1 MQPEIIE
8 GYRLSPQ
15 QKHLWLLQQSDRQTY
30 RTQFALL
37 IEGNLDIKVLEIAL
51 QKVVARHEILRTNFC
66 CLPGMTIPLQVI
78 GDRSTVSIQYEIC
91 KDANIQ
97 KVFIERL
104 KTSLDLTQ
112 SSLLDISLINLSS
125 RQDILLISLP
135 SLCADR
141 ATIDNFVRELS
152 HLYIACLD
160 DKELSDELTQYVDI
174 SEWQNELFEAED
186 TKVGVE
192 YWCKQDLFN
201 ALSLKLPI
209 ENRLKQKAEFKP
221 QYLSFKID
229 SDLLGQL
236 EAIAQKYDCSIS
248 DFLLTCWL
256 VILWRFT
263 RQEKITLG
271 RAFDG
276 RKYEELE
283 RSLGLLEKYLPLS
296 CHLNDRSQFQEI
308 LKQVEQAT
316 VEIEQWQE
324 YFSWENVKLEQN
336 DPSLAFFP
344 ICFDF
349 WQQPQKYYTDEIAF
363 AVIQQYVCCDRFNL
377 KLSCL
382 LQDASLTAEFHYDS
396 TLFDTAA
403 IERLSSHFQTLLA
416 SAVNCP
422 EAEIGQLEILSPSDR
437 NTLLVEFNQTLT
449 DYSQERCIHQLF
461 EAQATQTPN
470 NIAVVF
476 EDRQLTYAEL
486 NKQANQLAHRLQRLG
501 VTSEVLVGL
510 FVERSLE
517 FIVGLLGILKAG
529 GAYLPLDPGLPQ
541 DGVAFRLQDAQVKVL
556 LTQQHLVESLPQS
569 TAQIV
574 YLDTDWHDIATE
586 SDKNLTSEV
595 KPENLVYVLFT
606 SGSTGKPKGVAVEH
620 RQLLNYINAI
630 AQRLDFSTCNS
641 FAAVST
647 FAADLGNTTI
657 FPCLCSGGC
666 LHVISSER
674 AANPEALADYFH
686 RHPID
691 CLKIVPSHLSALLTA
706 SRPEQILPRQRLILG
721 GEACSWQLIE
731 QIQQLSTCQIFNHY
745 GPTEATVGATTFAI
759 AAEQT
764 KQVSQTV
771 PLGRPLANTQIY
783 LLDPNLQPVPIGV
796 PGELYIGGAGVAR
809 GYLNRPDL
817 TQERFIPNPFW
828 ESRESESREQGV
840 QGERNLKSLHPTP
853 HTPHPTPLYK
863 TGDLARYL
871 PDGNI
876 EFLGRIDRQVKIHG
890 FRIELGE
897 IEAALRQHPAIRETV
912 VVARE
917 DRPDIKHLVACIVP
931 EKQSAPTT
939 SELREFLQ
947 QQLPEYM
954 VPSAFVKLK
963 AMPLLPNGKV
973 DLQAL
978 PAAEAIAPETD
989 TFAAPRTTV
998 EKMLA
1003 EIWQQILGLEQVG
1016 IYNNFFELGGDSI
1029 LNMQVVAKANQA
1041 GLQLTPKQL
1050 FENQTIAELAAAV
1063 GKHQAISAEQ
1073 GIVTGRVPLTPIQ
1086 QRFFAQNLPDSHHW
1100 NQSVLLE
1107 VRIDPALMRQT
1118 VQKIVEY
1125 HDALRLRFVRQE
1137 SVWQQFNAD
1146 FDGIETF
1153 TQIDLSAL
1161 SPAEQREAIAS
1172 AANEIQASLDLSSG
1186 SLIRVAFFDLG
1197 ASQPSRLL
1205 IVIHH
1210 LAVDGV
1216 SWRILLSDLQT
1227 VYQQLSQ
1234 GETIQLPPKT
1244 TAFKHWAERLTD
1256 YARSPALQQEL
1267 EYWLAVTRQQITRLP
1282 LDFPDGENTVAQART
1297 VAIALSREETQALL
1311 QEVPAAA
1318 QTQMGDVLLA
1328 ALAPALKQW
1337 TGANS
1342 HIIDLEGHGRE
1353 AIFDDI
1359 DLSRTVGW
1367 FTTIF
1372 PVLLDLG
1379 TANDLGDTLKTVKQ
1393 QLRAIPNRGIGYG
1406 VLRYLSGSQLGSQ
1419 AEIQFNYLGQSDRVF
1434 QSSLFAPAYESCGS
1448 GRSPQGSRAYLLD
1461 INGIVAEGQLQ
1472 LDWTYSEAIHRRA
1485 TIENLANSFLGI
1497 LRQLIAYCQSLKAI
1511 GSKSANLPEVVPAA
1525 SKITAAVLKAEAV
1538 LDAAIRPDTSFQP
1551 TDDISSQELEPGR
1564 SPLAPLNKGGSSP
1577 LAPLVKG
1584 GSSPL
1589 APLNKG
1595 GWGDLISH
1603 SQKTHRIFLTG
1614 ATGFLGAFL
1623 LYELLQQTD
1632 AEIYCL
1638 VRAANLESG
1647 KQKIQNNLASYLLWH
1662 ESLSDRIIPVIGDL
1676 SQPLLGLADKQ
1687 FQLLASAID
1696 VIYHNGAAIN
1706 LVYPYS
1712 ALKATNVLGTQEVL
1726 RLASLTKVKP
1736 VHYISTL
1743 SVLSANDRTETR
1755 NMRELYECDRHHIPS
1770 FGYAQ
1775 TKWVAEKLVATAHH
1789 RGIPACIYRLGRIS
1803 GDSKTG
1809 VCNTNDRLY
1818 RTIKGII
1825 QLGYAP
1831 ALDTTVD
1838 MTPVDYLSKAIVHL
1852 SQQEK
1857 SRDRVFHLCHP
1868 HPWRWFELTNWMRSF
1883 GYPLQP
1889 IDYNQFQAELLNEK
1903 MSPDNPLYPLIPFF
1917 SDRDETESSS
1927 STPAS
1932 ERNMVEELAEIPI
1945 ACPPIDPQLLNNYF
1959 SYLIQSGF
1967 LDAPHSNSRLRA

>member
-1 MQPEIIE
+1 MKMQPEIIE

-15 QKHLWLLQQSDRQTY
+15 QKHLWLLQQNDRRTY

-37 IEGNLDIKVLEIAL
+37 IEGNLDIKFLEIAL

-66 CLPGMTIPLQVI
+66 CSPGMKIPLQVI
-78 GDRSTVSIQYEIC
+78 SDRSKLSIQSETY
-91 KDANIQ
+91 KATHLQ
-97 KVFIERL
+97 KIFTEKL
-104 KTSLDLTQ
+104 QESLNLEQ
-112 SSLLDISLINLSS
+112 GPLLNASLINLSS
-125 RQDILLISLP
+125 QQHILLISLP

-141 ATIDNFVRELS
+141 ANIDNFVRELS
-152 HLYIACLD
+152 HLYIACLE
-160 DKELSDELTQYVDI
+160 DKELSNETTQYVDI

-186 TKVGVE
+186 TQLGVE
-192 YWCKQDLFN
+192 YWYKQDLSN

-209 ENRLKQKAEFKP
+209 ENKLNQKAEFQP
-221 QYLSFKID
+221 QYLSCKID
-229 SDLLGQL
+229 SDLLSKL
-236 EAIAQKYDCSIS
+236 EAVVQKFDCSIS
-248 DFLLTCWL
+248 NFLLACWL
-256 VILWRFT
+256 VILWVFT
-263 RQEKITLG
+263 KQEKITLG

-296 CHLNDRSQFQEI
+296 CHLNDRSQFHDI

-324 YFSWENVKLEQN
+324 YFSWENLRLEQN

-349 WQQPQKYYTDEIAF
+349 WQQPQKYYADEISF

-382 LQDASLTAEFHYDS
+382 HQDASLTAEFHYNS

-403 IERLSSHFQTLLA
+403 IERLASHFQTLLA

-422 EAEIGQLEILSPSDR
+422 EAEICQLEILNQSDR
-437 NTLLVEFNQTLT
+437 NTLLVEFNQTQT
-449 DYSQERCIHQLF
+449 DYSQDRCIHQLF
-461 EAQATQTPN
+461 EVQATQIPN

-486 NKQANQLAHRLQRLG
+486 NRQANQLAHRLQRLG

-574 YLDTDWHDIATE
+574 CLDTDWQDIATE
-586 SDKNLTSEV
+586 SDKNPTSEV

-630 AQRLDFSTCNS
+630 AQRLDLSTCNS

-657 FPCLCSGGC
+657 FPCLSSGGC

-686 RHPID
+686 RHPVD

-706 SRPEQILPRQRLILG
+706 TAPERILPRQRLILG

-771 PLGRPLANTQIY
+771 PLGRPLANMQIY

-809 GYLNRPDL
+809 GYLNRPKL
-817 TQERFIPNPFW
+817 TQERFISNPW
-828 ESRESESREQGV
+828 EKSKVKSQKSKVKISR
-840 QGERNLKSLHPTP
+840 LPTP
-853 HTPHPTPLYK
+853 ASRLYK

-897 IEAALRQHPAIRETV
+897 IEAALRQHPAIRGTV

-917 DRPDIKHLVACIVP
+917 DRRDIKHLVAYIVP
-931 EKQSAPTT
+931 EKQSAPIT

-973 DLQAL
+973 DFQAL

-1063 GKHQAISAEQ
+1063 GKHQAISAAQ

-1107 VRIDPALMRQT
+1107 VRQIDPALIRHA
-1118 VQKIVEY
+1118 VQKLVEY

-1153 TQIDLSAL
+1153 IQIDLSAL

-1172 AANEIQASLDLSSG
+1172 AANEIQTSIDLSSG
-1186 SLIRVAFFDLG
+1186 SLIRVVFFDLG

-1227 VYQQLSQ
+1227 IYQQLSR

-1267 EYWLAVTRQQITRLP
+1267 EYWLARSCQHITRLP

-1318 QTQMGDVLLA
+1318 QTQIGDVLLA
-1328 ALAPALKQW
+1328 ALAQALKQW

-1342 HIIDLEGHGRE
+1342 HLIDLEGHGRE
-1353 AIFDDI
+1353 AIFDDV

-1379 TANDLGDTLKTVKQ
+1379 AATDLGDTLKIVKQ

-1419 AEIQFNYLGQSDRVF
+1419 AEIQFNYLGQSDQVF
-1434 QSSLFAPAYESCGS
+1434 QSSLFVPAYESCGS
-1448 GRSPQGSRAYLLD
+1448 GRSPWGSRAYLLD

-1485 TIENLANSFLGI
+1485 TIENLANSFMAV
-1497 LRQLIAYCQSLKAI
+1497 LRQLIAYCRSLKAV
-1511 GSKSANLPEVVPAA
+1511 GYKPVNLPEVVPAT
-1525 SKITAAVLKAEAV
+1525 SKITAAVLNAEAE

-1551 TDDISSQELEPGR
+1551 T
-1564 SPLAPLNKGGSSP
+1564 
-1577 LAPLVKG
+1577 VK
-1584 GSSPL
+1584 P
-1589 APLNKG
+1589 
-1595 GWGDLISH
+1595 
-1603 SQKTHRIFLTG
+1603 TRIFLTG

-1632 AEIYCL
+1632 TEIYCL
-1638 VRAANLESG
+1638 VRAANPESG
-1647 KQKIQNNLASYLLWH
+1647 KQKIQNNLVSYLLWH
-1662 ESLSDRIIPVIGDL
+1662 ESLSDRIIPIVGDL
-1676 SQPLLGLADKQ
+1676 SQPLLGLADEQ
-1687 FQLLASAID
+1687 FQLLAREID

-1726 RLASLTKVKP
+1726 RLASQIKVKP

-1743 SVLSANDRTETR
+1743 SVLSANDRAENR
-1755 NMRELYECDRHHIPS
+1755 NMRELYECDRRHIPS

-1831 ALDTTVD
+1831 DFDTTVD

-1857 SRDRVFHLCHP
+1857 SRDRVFHLYHP

-1883 GYPLQP
+1883 GYPLQS
-1889 IDYNQFQAELLNEK
+1889 INDNQFQAELLNEK

-1945 ACPPIDPQLLNNYF
+1945 ACPPINNQLLHNYF

-1967 LDAPHSNSRLRA
+1967 LNAPQVNVGCVGVTHHT

>member
-37 IEGNLDIKVLEIAL
+37 IEGNLDIKTLEIAL

-66 CLPGMTIPLQVI
+66 FLPGMTIPLQVI
-78 GDRSTVSIQYEIC
+78 SDRSTVSIQYEIC

-104 KTSLDLTQ
+104 KTPLDLTQ

-125 RQDILLISLP
+125 QQNILLISLP

-141 ATIDNFVRELS
+141 ANIDNFVRELS
-152 HLYIACLD
+152 HLYTACLD
-160 DKELSDELTQYVDI
+160 DKELSDELTQYADI
-174 SEWQNELFEAED
+174 SEWQNELLEAED
-186 TKVGVE
+186 TKSGIE
-192 YWCKQDLFN
+192 YWCKQDLSN
-201 ALSLKLPI
+201 ALNLKLPI
-209 ENRLKQKAEFKP
+209 ESKSKQKKQFQP
-221 QYLSFKID
+221 HCLSYKID
-229 SDLLGQL
+229 SSLLGQL

-248 DFLLTCWL
+248 DFLLTCWF

-263 RQEKITLG
+263 RQDKITLG

-296 CHLNDRSQFQEI
+296 CHLNDRVQFQEI
-308 LKQVEQAT
+308 LKKVEQAT

-336 DPSLAFFP
+336 NPSLTFFP
-344 ICFDF
+344 VCFDF
-349 WQQPQKYYTDEIAF
+349 WQQPQKYYADEISF

-396 TLFDTAA
+396 TLFDIAA
-403 IERLSSHFQTLLA
+403 IERLASHFQTLLA
-416 SAVNCP
+416 SAINCP
-422 EAEIGQLEILSPSDR
+422 EAEIGQLEILNQSDR
-437 NTLLVEFNQTLT
+437 NTLLVEFNQTQT

-461 EAQATQTPN
+461 EAQATQTPD

-486 NKQANQLAHRLQRLG
+486 NRQANQLAHRLQRLG

-556 LTQQHLVESLPQS
+556 LTQQHLVESLSHSGFQLDAIHVCRGAQLCAPTNVIHTIENCYQS
-569 TAQIV
+569 TAQII
-574 YLDTDWHDIATE
+574 YLDTDWQDIATE

-630 AQRLDFSTCNS
+630 AQRLDLSTCNS

-706 SRPEQILPRQRLILG
+706 SRPERILPRQRLILG
-721 GEACSWQLIE
+721 GETCSWQLIE
-731 QIQQLSTCQIFNHY
+731 QIQQLSTCQIKIFNHY

-783 LLDPNLQPVPIGV
+783 LLDPNLQLVPIGV

-828 ESRESESREQGV
+828 ESRESESREQGALRCRE
-840 QGERNLKSLHPTP
+840 QGSNSEFKIQNSKLIPNSEFRIPNSDSR
-853 HTPHPTPLYK
+853 LYK

-917 DRPDIKHLVACIVP
+917 DRPDIKHLVAYIVP
-931 EKQSAPTT
+931 KKQSVPTT

-1063 GKHQAISAEQ
+1063 GKHRVISAEQ

-1107 VRIDPALMRQT
+1107 VRQIDPALLKQA
-1118 VQKIVEY
+1118 VQKLLEY

-1146 FDGIETF
+1146 FNGIVPF

-1172 AANEIQASLDLSSG
+1172 AANEIQTSLDLSSG

-1227 VYQQLSQ
+1227 IYQQLSR

-1256 YARSPALQQEL
+1256 YARSPALQREL
-1267 EYWLAVTRQQITRLP
+1267 EYWLAVSRQQTTRLP
-1282 LDFPDGENTVAQART
+1282 IDFPDGENTVAQART

-1318 QTQMGDVLLA
+1318 QTQIGDVLLA

-1342 HIIDLEGHGRE
+1342 HLIDLEGHGRE
-1353 AIFDDI
+1353 AIFDDV

-1379 TANDLGDTLKTVKQ
+1379 AEKDLGDTLKTVKQ

-1434 QSSLFAPAYESCGS
+1434 QSSLFAPAYESCGA
-1448 GRSPQGSRAYLLD
+1448 GRSPRGSRAYLLD

-1497 LRQLIAYCQSLKAI
+1497 LRQLIAYCQSLKAV
-1511 GSKSANLPEVVPAA
+1511 GYKPANLPDVVPAA
-1525 SKITAAVLKAEAV
+1525 SKITAAVLNAEAE
-1538 LDAAIRPDTSFQP
+1538 LDAAIRPETSFQP
-1551 TDDISSQELEPGR
+1551 T
-1564 SPLAPLNKGGSSP
+1564 
-1577 LAPLVKG
+1577 VK
-1584 GSSPL
+1584 P
-1589 APLNKG
+1589 
-1595 GWGDLISH
+1595 
-1603 SQKTHRIFLTG
+1603 TRIFLTG

-1623 LYELLQQTD
+1623 LHELLQQTD
-1632 AEIYCL
+1632 TEIYCL

-1662 ESLSDRIIPVIGDL
+1662 ESLSDRIIPVVGDL
-1676 SQPLLGLADKQ
+1676 SQPLLGLTDEQ

-1726 RLASLTKVKP
+1726 RLASQTKVKP

-1743 SVLSANDRTETR
+1743 SVLSANDRAETR

-1775 TKWVAEKLVATAHH
+1775 TKWVAEKLVATAQH

-1857 SRDRVFHLCHP
+1857 SGDRVFHLCHP

-1889 IDYNQFQAELLNEK
+1889 IDYKQFQAELLNEK

-1932 ERNMVEELAEIPI
+1932 DRNTSEELADIPI
-1945 ACPPIDPQLLNNYF
+1945 ACPPIDTQLLNNYF

-1967 LDAPHSNSRLRA
+1967 LDAPHSNSQLRA

>member
-1 MQPEIIE
+1 MQQEIIE

-15 QKHLWLLQQSDRQTY
+15 QKHLWLLQQSDPRTY

-78 GDRSTVSIQYEIC
+78 SDLSTLSIQSETY
-91 KDANIQ
+91 KAAHLQ
-97 KVFIERL
+97 KIFTEKL
-104 KTSLDLTQ
+104 QDSLNLEQ
-112 SSLLDISLINLSS
+112 GSLLNASLINLSS
-125 RQDILLISLP
+125 PHHNILLISLP

-141 ATIDNFVRELS
+141 ATIDNFAREIS
-152 HLYIACLD
+152 HLYTACLGD
-160 DKELSDELTQYVDI
+160 RQLSDEPTQYVDI

-186 TKVGVE
+186 TKLGVE
-192 YWCKQDLFN
+192 YWYKQDLSN
-201 ALSLKLPI
+201 ALGLKLPI
-209 ENRLKQKAEFKP
+209 ENRLKQKAEFQP
-221 QYLSFKID
+221 QYLSLKIN
-229 SDLLGQL
+229 SDLLGKL
-236 EAIAQKYDCSIS
+236 EAVVQKFDCSIS
-248 DFLLTCWL
+248 NFLLACWL
-256 VILWRFT
+256 VILWSFT

-283 RSLGLLEKYLPLS
+283 QSLGLLEKYLPLS
-296 CHLNDRSQFQEI
+296 CHLNDRSQFPEI

-324 YFSWENVKLEQN
+324 YFSWENVRLEQN
-336 DPSLAFFP
+336 DSSLAFFP

-349 WQQPQKYYTDEIAF
+349 WQQPQKYYADEISF

-403 IERLSSHFQTLLA
+403 IERLASHFQTLLA

-422 EAEIGQLEILSPSDR
+422 EAEIGQLEILNQSDR
-437 NTLLVEFNQTLT
+437 NTLLVEFNQTQT
-449 DYSQERCIHQLF
+449 DYSQDRCIHQLF
-461 EAQATQTPN
+461 EAQATQTPD

-486 NKQANQLAHRLQRLG
+486 NRQANQLAHHLQRLG
-501 VTSEVLVGL
+501 VTSEVLIGL

-556 LTQQHLVESLPQS
+556 LTQQHLVESLPQF

-574 YLDTDWHDIATE
+574 CLDTDWQDIATE

-620 RQLLNYINAI
+620 RQLLNYTNAI
-630 AQRLDFSTCNS
+630 AQRLDLSICKS
-641 FAAVST
+641 FATVST

-666 LHVISSER
+666 LHVVSSER

-686 RHPID
+686 RHPVD

-706 SRPEQILPRQRLILG
+706 SRPERILPRQRLILG

-759 AAEQT
+759 VAEQT

-809 GYLNRPDL
+809 GYLNRPEL
-817 TQERFIPNPFW
+817 TQERFIPNPW
-828 ESRESESREQGV
+828 EKSKVKNQNSKFLSPSAPPASILREGLRPTAPSALFLDSR
-840 QGERNLKSLHPTP
+840 
-853 HTPHPTPLYK
+853 LYK

-917 DRPDIKHLVACIVP
+917 DRPDIKHLVAYIVP
-931 EKQSAPTT
+931 EKQSAPIT

-998 EKMLA
+998 EKILA

-1107 VRIDPALMRQT
+1107 VRQIDPALLKQA
-1118 VQKIVEY
+1118 VQKLLEY

-1146 FDGIETF
+1146 FDGVVPF

-1172 AANEIQASLDLSSG
+1172 AANEIQTSLDLSSS
-1186 SLIRVAFFDLG
+1186 SLIRVAFFALG

-1227 VYQQLSQ
+1227 IYQQLSR

-1267 EYWLAVTRQQITRLP
+1267 EYWLAGSRQQITRLP

-1297 VAIALSREETQALL
+1297 VAIGLSREETQALL

-1318 QTQMGDVLLA
+1318 QTQIGDVLLA
-1328 ALAPALKQW
+1328 ALAQALKQW

-1342 HIIDLEGHGRE
+1342 HLIDLEGHGRE

-1379 TANDLGDTLKTVKQ
+1379 AATDLGDTLKTVKQ

-1406 VLRYLSGSQLGSQ
+1406 VLRYLSGSPLGSQ
-1419 AEIQFNYLGQSDRVF
+1419 AEIQFNYLGQSDQVF

-1448 GRSPQGSRAYLLD
+1448 GRSPRGSRAYLLD

-1472 LDWTYSEAIHRRA
+1472 LDWTYSEAIHCRA
-1485 TIENLANSFLGI
+1485 TIENLANSFMAVLH
-1497 LRQLIAYCQSLKAI
+1497 QLIAYCQSLKTV
-1511 GSKSANLPEVVPAA
+1511 GYKPANLPEVVPAT
-1525 SKITAAVLKAEAV
+1525 SKITAAVLNAEAE

-1551 TDDISSQELEPGR
+1551 T
-1564 SPLAPLNKGGSSP
+1564 
-1577 LAPLVKG
+1577 VK
-1584 GSSPL
+1584 P
-1589 APLNKG
+1589 
-1595 GWGDLISH
+1595 
-1603 SQKTHRIFLTG
+1603 TRIFLTG

-1638 VRAANLESG
+1638 VRAANPESG

-1662 ESLSDRIIPVIGDL
+1662 ESLSDRIIPIVGDL
-1676 SQPLLGLADKQ
+1676 SQPLLGLANEQ

-1726 RLASLTKVKP
+1726 RLASQIKVKP

-1743 SVLSANDRTETR
+1743 SVLSANDRAETR
-1755 NMRELYECDRHHIPS
+1755 NMRELYECDRRHIPS

-1831 ALDTTVD
+1831 DLDTTVD

-1857 SRDRVFHLCHP
+1857 SGDRVFHLCHP

-1917 SDRDETESSS
+1917 SDRDDAESSS

-1932 ERNMVEELAEIPI
+1932 DRNTPEELADIPI
-1945 ACPPIDPQLLNNYF
+1945 ACPPIDTQLLNNYF

-1967 LDAPHSNSRLRA
+1967 LNAPQVNVGCVTPTHPTKTSNA